1 MIVYFRKN
9 GQSTRDVIMVEHEVM
24 TPTIPSNMG
33 TGEIIQYFEN
43 QEMSYVALPYEL
55 GGAIFNYKV
64 CMNEK
69 EEFIGL
75 QPIENEK
82 E

>member
-1 MIVYFRKN
+1 MIVFFKKD
-9 GQSTRDVIMVEHEVM
+9 GKPTRDITMVEHEVM
-24 TPTIPSNMG
+24 SPTLPANM
-33 TGEIIQYFEN
+33 EVNERIQYFDN

-55 GGAIFNYKV
+55 GGAIFNYRV
-64 CMNEK
+64 CMNDK

-75 QPIENEK
+75 QPIETEK

>member
-1 MIVYFRKN
+1 MIVFFEKN
-9 GQSTRDVIMVEHEVM
+9 GQSTRNITMVEHEVM
-24 TPTIPSNMG
+24 SPTLPANM
-33 TGEIIQYFEN
+33 ELNEKIKYFDEKN
-43 QEMSYVALPYEL
+43 MSYVALPYEL

>member
-1 MIVYFRKN
+1 MIVYFKKD
-9 GQSTRDVIMVEHEVM
+9 GQATRDIAMVEHEVM
-24 TPTIPSNMG
+24 TPTIPSNME
-33 TGEIIQYFEN
+33 TSEIIQYFEN

-75 QPIENEK
+75 QPITEDK
-82 E
+82 K

>member
-24 TPTIPSNMG
+24 TPSIPSNME
-33 TGEIIQYFEN
+33 TSEIIQYFEN